1 MRNEKLKCWKDLT
14 DCEKGAILLAK
25 HEWKEVEVFKGGQW
39 INEPFSVFWDND
51 IYRVK
56 PEPVVKTVGMY
67 GSVGEDFK
75 VVEKTDF
82 FFDETHEITY
92 KTEDGEPILDSIKM
106 EKL

>member
-1 MRNEKLKCWKDLT
+1 MRNENLKCWKDLT
-14 DCEKGAILLAK
+14 DCEKGAILLARYEGK
-25 HEWKEVEVFKGGQW
+25 KIEVLFGGKW
-39 INEPFSVFWDND
+39 INEPFGVFWDKD
-51 IYRVK
+51 VYRVK